1 MLMRLAR
8 GSLANRRFAVGLT
21 IFTIAISIALLVLV
35 EQMRGQVRENFQ
47 RSVSGV
53 DLIVGAPTAPVQ
65 LLLVSVFGLGDP
77 TANVSWSTYEE
88 LAEAEVVDWAVPI
101 ALGDSYE
108 GFRVVGTTPE
118 FFERFRYAGST
129 ALVIERGTAWRDR
142 FDAVVGARVAR
153 AVDLEV
159 GDTIELGHGGGNVTL
174 VTHAA
179 HPFRISGVL
188 APTGTPVDQSVYVD
202 LAAHH
207 VVHEEFMAGRPLS
220 GFRPPPGEGPASSAP
235 QHGTAGVA
243 PDHGHAHHGGPNQGH
258 AHDEGAHEDGTHD
271 DGTHDSDP
279 HGDVDDTVTPDSV
292 SAIFLGL
299 KARAAAFGLQRRV
312 NEYPDEA
319 LLAILPGIALQQLW
333 RITGT
338 VEQVLRVV
346 AGLVVLA
353 GLLGMLTAMLTTLNE
368 RRREMAILRACGARP
383 WQVAGLLVLEAAVIV
398 MAGVVL
404 GVLLAWGLQVLL
416 APWLLAR
423 FGIAI
428 APALPAAELVGV
440 LAGIGAAGV
449 LIALVPALLAYRR
462 TLADGMQVRQ

>member
-1 MLMRLAR
+1 MLIRLAR

-21 IFTIAISIALLVLV
+21 IFTIALSIALLVLV
-35 EQMRGQVRENFQ
+35 EQMRGQLRENFQ

-118 FFERFRYAGST
+118 FFEHFRYAGST
-129 ALVIERGTAWRDR
+129 ALAIERGTAWRGR
-142 FDAVVGARVAR
+142 FDAVIGAQVAR
-153 AVDLEV
+153 STGLVV
-159 GDTIELGHGGGNVTL
+159 GGSIELGHGGGNVTL

-188 APTGTPVDQSVYVD
+188 APTGTPVDQSVYID

-207 VVHEEFMAGRPLS
+207 ALHEDFMTGRPPS
-220 GFRPPPGEGPASSAP
+220 FASPGSSPGGRPGDRPTPAEGHDNDDGHGH
-235 QHGTAGVA
+235 QHGQDR
-243 PDHGHAHHGGPNQGH
+243 DHA
-258 AHDEGAHEDGTHD
+258 DE
-271 DGTHDSDP
+271 
-279 HGDVDDTVTPDSV
+279 VTPESV

-299 KARAAAFGLQRRV
+299 KARAAAFGLQRRI
-312 NEYPDEA
+312 NEYQDEP

-338 VEQVLRVV
+338 AEQVLRVV

-353 GLLGMLTAMLTTLNE
+353 GLLGMLTALLTTLNE

-383 WQVAGLLVLEAAVIV
+383 WQVAGLLLVEAALIV
-398 MAGVVL
+398 VAGLVL
-404 GVLLAWGLQVLL
+404 GVVLAWGLQVVLE
-416 APWLLAR
+416 PWLLAR
-423 FGIAI
+423 FGVAI
-428 APALPAAELVGV
+428 APGWPAPELLWI

>member
-1 MLMRLAR
+1 MLIRLAR

-21 IFTIAISIALLVLV
+21 IFTIALSIALLVLV
-35 EQMRGQVRENFQ
+35 EQMRGQVREGFQ

-88 LAEAEVVDWAVPI
+88 LAEADVVDWAVPV

-118 FFERFRYAGST
+118 FFDRFRYAGST
-129 ALVIERGTAWRDR
+129 ALAIEHGTAWRDR
-142 FDAVVGARVAR
+142 FDAVIGAQVAR
-153 AVDLEV
+153 AVDLEI
-159 GDTIELGHGGGNVTL
+159 GDTIELGHGGGNVAL

-207 VVHEEFMAGRPLS
+207 AMHEDFMAGRPSSFASAS
-220 GFRPPPGEGPASSAP
+220 GPRAGRPAA
-235 QHGTAGVA
+235 AGGQDG
-243 PDHGHAHHGGPNQGH
+243 DHDHDQERAREHEHAHP
-258 AHDEGAHEDGTHD
+258 EEI
-271 DGTHDSDP
+271 
-279 HGDVDDTVTPDSV
+279 TPESV
-292 SAIFLGL
+292 SAIFIGL
-299 KARAAAFGLQRRV
+299 KARAAAFGLQRRI
-312 NEYPDEA
+312 NEYPDES

-338 VEQVLRVV
+338 AEQVLRVV

-353 GLLGMLTAMLTTLNE
+353 GLLGMLTALLTTLNE

-383 WQVAGLLVLEAAVIV
+383 WQVAGLLLLEAALIV
-398 MAGVVL
+398 VAGVVL
-404 GVLLAWGLQVLL
+404 GVVLAWGLQVVL

-423 FGIAI
+423 FGVAI
-428 APALPAAELVGV
+428 APGWPALELVWI

>member
-1 MLMRLAR
+1 MLIRLAR

-21 IFTIAISIALLVLV
+21 IFTIALSIALLVLV
-35 EQMRGQVRENFQ
+35 EQMRGQVRESFQ

-118 FFERFRYAGST
+118 FFDRFRYAGST
-129 ALVIERGTAWRDR
+129 ALAIEHGTAWHAR
-142 FDAVVGARVAR
+142 FDAVIGAQVAR
-153 AVDLEV
+153 STELVV
-159 GDTIELGHGGGNVTL
+159 GDRIELGHGGGNVSL

-188 APTGTPVDQSVYVD
+188 APTGTPVDQSVYID

-207 VVHEEFMAGRPLS
+207 ALHDDFMTGRPPS
-220 GFRPPPGEGPASSAP
+220 FASPGSPPGGRPGDRPGDRPTPAEDHDNDDGHGHEHGQDRDHASS
-235 QHGTAGVA
+235 
-243 PDHGHAHHGGPNQGH
+243 
-258 AHDEGAHEDGTHD
+258 DE
-271 DGTHDSDP
+271 
-279 HGDVDDTVTPDSV
+279 VTPESV

-299 KARAAAFGLQRRV
+299 KARAAAFGLQRRI
-312 NEYPDEA
+312 NEYPDES

-338 VEQVLRVV
+338 AEQVLRVV

-353 GLLGMLTAMLTTLNE
+353 GLLGMLTALLTTLNE

-383 WQVAGLLVLEAAVIV
+383 WQVAGLLLLEAALIV
-398 MAGVVL
+398 VAGVVL
-404 GVLLAWGLQVLL
+404 GVVLAWGLQVVL

-423 FGIAI
+423 FGVAI
-428 APALPAAELVGV
+428 APGWPAPELIWI